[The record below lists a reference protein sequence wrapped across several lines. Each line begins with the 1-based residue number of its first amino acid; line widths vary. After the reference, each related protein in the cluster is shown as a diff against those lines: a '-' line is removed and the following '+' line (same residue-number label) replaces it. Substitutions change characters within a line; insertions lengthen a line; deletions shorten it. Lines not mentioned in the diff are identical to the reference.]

1 MGVRSLN
8 RKRIFTMAGNR
19 QLLLTRLADR
29 LHGLFDGLVNLGD
42 VANKPEK
49 DVENFFLT
57 RSLAALSLMDDADLR
72 PDDAAKCVT
81 DGGSDDG
88 IDALYV
94 DEKKKVIYFV
104 QSKWRSG
111 NKSVELADFTRFRD
125 GVKNV
130 LELKWT
136 NDNSNLHPF
145 SKTVEN
151 ALKDIETTLV
161 MLLVHTS
168 DNAIAKNINA
178 KIQEFLAEQNKIQKD
193 FLEFREVDFS
203 KVTHIARSKTRA
215 SDIDV
220 SVMLRHWGRLSKPY
234 EAAYGAVSGMDLAK
248 WYEEN
253 GTKLFAENLRYVI
266 EKSDVNEGIAETADK
281 EPANF
286 WYFNN
291 GVTAICDSFAKKP
304 FGGNQTDSGVFDV
317 KKISVI
323 NGAQTIGSLAKA
335 KASGVNIDDV
345 FVHIRVI
352 SLQGTP
358 EGFASGVTRSNNTQ
372 NDLNASDFVAFDPN
386 QERLR
391 REAAQLGITYAFR
404 RGEADPPANVGFNI
418 RAATVSAA
426 CASGDLK
433 LAVASKRYIS
443 GLWDDIK
450 KEPYTKLFNDTTTAV
465 YLWNIVQLMTAVD
478 AKLAERAEDLEGR
491 ERLIAVH
498 GNRFI
503 LFCVLSEVALEKLKD
518 PASDLNPVRAKCEQ
532 LALDTLKALIPA
544 INKKFPDAYP
554 GNIFKNQDRQ
564 AELLGII
571 QP

>member
-1 MGVRSLN
+1 
-8 RKRIFTMAGNR
+8 MAVNR
-19 QLLLTRLADR
+19 QLLLTRLAER
-29 LHGLFDGLVNLGD
+29 LHGLFDGLINLSD

-49 DVENFFLT
+49 DIENFFLT

-72 PDDAAKCVT
+72 PDEAAKCVT
-81 DGGSDDG
+81 DGGADDG
-88 IDALYV
+88 IDGIHV
-94 DEKKKVIYFV
+94 DEKKKIIYFV

-111 NKSVELADFTRFRD
+111 AKGVELGDFTRFRD
-125 GVKNV
+125 GVKSV

-136 NDNSNLHPF
+136 TDNSNLHPF
-145 SKTVEN
+145 CAKIEN
-151 ALKDIETTLV
+151 SLKDIETTLV
-161 MLLVHTS
+161 MLIAHTS
-168 DNAIAKNINA
+168 DKNIAKNINV
-178 KIQEFLAEQNKIQKD
+178 KINEFLSEQNKIQKD
-193 FLEFREVDFS
+193 FLEFREMDFS
-203 KVTHIARSKTRA
+203 KITHIARSKTRA

-220 SVMLRHWGRLSKPY
+220 SVMLRNWGRLLKPY
-234 EAAYGAVSGMDLAK
+234 EAVYGAVSGLDIAR
-248 WYEEN
+248 WYEDN

-317 KKISVI
+317 QKISVI

-335 KASGVNIDDV
+335 KSSGVSIDDV
-345 FVHIRVI
+345 FVHIRII

-391 REAAQLGITYAFR
+391 REAIQLGITYAFR
-404 RGEADPPANVGFNI
+404 RGEPDPPANLGFNI
-418 RAATVSAA
+418 RAATVAAA
-426 CASGDLK
+426 CASGDLR
-433 LAVASKRYIS
+433 LAVSAKRYIS

-450 KEPYTKLFNDTTTAV
+450 KEPYTKLFNDSTSAV
-465 YLWNIVQLMTAVD
+465 YLWHIVQLMTAVD
-478 AKLAERAEDLEGR
+478 AKLADEAESLEGR

-503 LFCVLSEVALEKLKD
+503 LFCVFSQVDLNELKD
-518 PASDLNPVRAKCEQ
+518 PNCDLDPVKAKCEQ
-532 LALDTLKALIPA
+532 LALDTLNAIVPA
-544 INKKFPDAYP
+544 INENFPDSYP

-564 AELLGII
+564 AELLAAISL
-571 QP
+571 